1 MNAPS
6 IISQEFIIS
15 FPCLLE
21 ARAMKNPDGTDAGKK
36 KFSCTA
42 VFPVGQPQKYIEGV
56 VDITNL
62 RKAAMEVAKAK
73 FGDKL
78 PALIKGGKFKNPFL
92 SNEEDMEKYGWP
104 EGSVCLRLTS
114 ISRPGVVS
122 CYKGPDGK
130 PLKMTDAEIAEKLY
144 PGARCRASIRPFA
157 YDMKLNKGVSFAFN
171 NLQWLGDDERLDGRS
186 NAQDEFEPTADASD
200 LETGDTPEAEETETP
215 AKTQA
220 APSRPAAPADLA
232 KAKGTKGKVDL
243 SDLL

>member
-6 IISQEFIIS
+6 IISQEFILS
-15 FPCLLE
+15 FPTFLE

-36 KFSCTA
+36 KYSCTA
-42 VFPVGQPQKYIEGV
+42 VFPVGKDQKYLEGV

-62 RKAAMEVAKAK
+62 RKAATEVAQAK

-78 PALIKGGKFKNPFL
+78 KALIKSGKFKNPFL
-92 SNEEDMEKYGWP
+92 SDEESLEKYGWP
-104 EGSVCLRLTS
+104 EGSVYLRLTS
-114 ISRPGVVS
+114 ISRPGIVS

-130 PLKMTDAEIAEKLY
+130 PLKMTDAEIAEKMY

-157 YDMKLNKGVSFAFN
+157 YDMTLNKGVSFAVN
-171 NLQWLGDDERLDGRS
+171 NVQWLGDDERLDGRS
-186 NAQDEFEPTADASD
+186 NAQDEFEPTADAAD
-200 LETGDTPEAEETETP
+200 LPEGEVPEAEETETT
-215 AKTQA
+215 ATTKA

-232 KAKGTKGKVDL
+232 KAKGKKDVDL